1 MIFVQWYVYINQEQ
15 IYSEETVAFI
25 DGEVKSIID
34 KAYNTA
40 KEILS
45 ANIDILHIVAEILLK
60 NS

>member
-15 IYSEETVAFI
+15 IYSEETIAFI